1 MMYIKQVSI
10 FVENKKGTIAEVISI
25 LGRQGINI
33 RALSVADT
41 ADYGILRLIVD
52 DPNRAYDILKDSYTL
67 KLTDVIGFELPD
79 RPNGLGEIL
88 ELLHLKNIEIDYVYT
103 FVGHHKD
110 KALCIIKPTDLAG
123 ALAILKENNITIVKN
138 EGIYEE

>member
-1 MMYIKQVSI
+1 MYIKQVSI
-10 FVENKKGTIAEVISI
+10 FVENKKGTIADVISI
-25 LGRQGINI
+25 LGTNGINI

-52 DPNRAYDILKDSYTL
+52 SPNKAYDMLKDSYTL
-67 KLTDVIGFELPD
+67 KLTDVIGFQVPD

-88 ELLHLKNIEIDYVYT
+88 SLLHKHNIEISYVYT
-103 FVGHHKD
+103 FVGHVKD
-110 KALCIIKPTDLAG
+110 KALCIIKPTDLALSLG
-123 ALAILKENNITIVKN
+123 ILKENNITIVSN